1 MFNEKNQDRNDSL
14 GQRLQ
19 RIGGQMNP
27 SPALK
32 KAAKTGVPLRPMAKS
47 YTAGTHIRKFAK
59 AVLLYA
65 ACIALFLGAILM
77 IPKWWGGNDPVAS
90 GQCNHKYVALTMG
103 LAPSCTEGTI
113 RAYRCQ
119 YCGHT
124 YSEQD
129 PAPGHKFANGVCTVC
144 GEKEE
149 VNPAWTLEQFGDPSV
164 IETALARMG
173 LTLDQFSAANL
184 HKAKN
189 FLGNDDLHGFLMSYY
204 YSCEEIS
211 PMELYYTFGEKCR
224 LTADELADLGVS
236 TDSLSMD
243 CYRFAGEEAT
253 ALLTQYAAVQPTWVD
268 EISPVLIAL
277 GYPCLSDTF
286 YSFVDPYYLAVKRI
300 IVNGCGTAQSGEWIV
315 FYETQEGDRCMVVL
329 LPDGNGYRFVANCP
343 TDYLHQDVPPPAD
356 CEHDMDPATCPY
368 CACDEHVWI
377 TSENT
382 ATCTEGCRVVNT
394 CIKCGYSHEEWQD
407 PIPHDYASGKCTV
420 CGKTEAV
427 VTAGSVSLL
436 LNEKAYQIT
445 TSKKT
450 NYYSLSN
457 SDAPYYFRSN
467 HFTDPNALL
476 EGSTVTDIRV
486 AVLSAN
492 KGDTLTVSVVRM
504 NGNVPGETLNTYVLT
519 APEKMERNCLLFGG
533 LSIRVPVGYMLTFG
547 APGDTVELIYTDNT
561 SLTYTF
567 ASTVRG
573 EYENKCALMI
583 DVYGV
588 RDLDGTL
595 NWMKKLGCPDSL
607 LPNAVRPLNATE
619 IDAARTFMNSDAR
632 WIITEETFFKPEDIR
647 PYMLFYM
654 GNGTD
659 RLSDGEFEALKAIRG
674 DVDVWGDCT
683 KMTDAELDAYLMKYM
698 GIEMEPTMTSKHL
711 HYLDEYDTYY
721 FFATDANFFSVSN
734 LIGWL
739 TEDGNYLLRSSIYMN
754 DYTVLLKPTEN
765 SFLIQQV
772 VWNRS
777 SIHWD

>member
-1 MFNEKNQDRNDSL
+1 MFNEKDQDRNDSL

-65 ACIALFLGAILM
+65 ACIALFLGAILL
-77 IPKWWGGNDPVAS
+77 IPKWWGGNEPTPGGSVDPIITSKPIETTAPPVTEECKHLWVTS
-90 GQCNHKYVALTMG
+90 DNT
-103 LAPSCTEGTI
+103 PSCTEGCYKY
-113 RAYRCQ
+113 AGCDL
-119 YCGHT
+119 CGLSST
-124 YSEQD
+124 AWLD
-129 PAPGHKFANGVCTVC
+129 ALGHDYVDGICTRC
-144 GEKEE
+144 GEAE
-149 VNPAWTLEQFGDPSV
+149 VVAP
-164 IETALARMG
+164 ET
-173 LTLDQFSAANL
+173 
-184 HKAKN
+184 
-189 FLGNDDLHGFLMSYY
+189 
-204 YSCEEIS
+204 E
-211 PMELYYTFGEKCR
+211 
-224 LTADELADLGVS
+224 V
-236 TDSLSMD
+236 
-243 CYRFAGEEAT
+243 
-253 ALLTQYAAVQPTWVD
+253 
-268 EISPVLIAL
+268 
-277 GYPCLSDTF
+277 
-286 YSFVDPYYLAVKRI
+286 
-300 IVNGCGTAQSGEWIV
+300 
-315 FYETQEGDRCMVVL
+315 
-329 LPDGNGYRFVANCP
+329 
-343 TDYLHQDVPPPAD
+343 
-356 CEHDMDPATCPY
+356 CEHDQSPATCPY

-407 PIPHDYASGKCTV
+407 PIPHDYASGKCIV
-420 CGKTEAV
+420 CGKAEAV

-445 TSKKT
+445 TSMKT

-504 NGNVPGETLNTYVLT
+504 NGNVPGEALNTYVLT
-519 APEKMERNCLLFGG
+519 APEKIERNCLLFGG
-533 LSIRVPVGYMLTFG
+533 LSIRVPVGYMLAFG
-547 APGDTVELIYTDNT
+547 APGDTVELVYTDNT

-573 EYENKCALMI
+573 EFENKYALMI

-607 LPNAVRPLNATE
+607 LPSAVRPLNATE

-659 RLSDGEFEALKAIRG
+659 QLSDGEFEALKAIRG
-674 DVDVWGDCT
+674 DVDVWGDCS
-683 KMTDAELDAYLMKYM
+683 KMTDAELDAYLMQYI
-698 GIEMEPTMTSKHL
+698 GIEMKPSMIGRRL
-711 HYLDEYDTYY
+711 YYLEEYDTYY

-739 TEDGNYLLRSSIYMN
+739 TEDGNYLVRSSGYMD

-765 SFLIQQV
+765 GFLIQQV